1 MGGGLL
7 IAKKTTL
14 NFRFHNPNTEE
25 ETANYI
31 LKLMIEV
38 NQVKLDKILQQ
49 QEDNG
54 SIYENDGESCSF

>member
-1 MGGGLL
+1 M
-7 IAKKTTL
+7 
-14 NFRFHNPNTEE
+14 EE

-38 NQVKLDKILQQ
+38 NQVKLYKILQQ

-54 SIYENDGESCSF
+54 SIYENDGKSRSF